1 MNGIINSP
9 LLQVSGNLTSLSG
22 NVVLALRLYIK
33 PSDKLEKAVE
43 KNYDTSDK
51 VGWYVRIRY
60 MR

>member
-1 MNGIINSP
+1 MNRINIYL

-22 NVVLALRLYIK
+22 NVVLALRLNVK

-51 VGWYVRIRY
+51 VRWYVRVRN